1 MPLDD
6 VSVSVPLVAIT
17 LVGVTTNVTAV
28 GEVPSKTPPVGV
40 ADVQPTVLVTVHP
53 VCDEIAMTSAD
64 VSALNVTTSPAACA
78 CIAAVHTSVF
88 VAPPAIPAP
97 LMLIVRM
104 SYVVP
109 VDAVEAAEAM
119 LAPVHV
125 TAAAAAQMD
134 FDAVS
139 VIVPPFGIVF
149 AGVTTNVTAVGVLG
163 NATPPVAAAEVHAME
178 LVAVHPVCDERV
190 VTSPEVTASK
200 VTISPAEWA
209 TIAAVHVR
217 VSAAPPVAGA
227 PRMTVKVS
235 KLFVTWVDAAD
246 VIVSPPLSTQV
257 TAAAAFQMPLDDVSV
272 SVPLVSIALV
282 GVTTNVTAVGEVPSN
297 TPPVGVADVQ
307 PTVLVTVQ
315 PAWAEITSVSVDVS
329 ALNVTVSPA
338 ECATNAA
345 VHVRVSA
352 VPPVAGAPRMTVNVS
367 KLFVT

>member
-1 MPLDD
+1 
-6 VSVSVPLVAIT
+6 
-17 LVGVTTNVTAV
+17 
-28 GEVPSKTPPVGV
+28 
-40 ADVQPTVLVTVHP
+40 
-53 VCDEIAMTSAD
+53 
-64 VSALNVTTSPAACA
+64 
-78 CIAAVHTSVF
+78 
-88 VAPPAIPAP
+88 
-97 LMLIVRM
+97 MLIVRM

-139 VIVPPFGIVF
+139 VIVPPFEIVF

-227 PRMTVKVS
+227 PRMTV
-235 KLFVTWVDAAD
+235 
-246 VIVSPPLSTQV
+246 
-257 TAAAAFQMPLDDVSV
+257 
-272 SVPLVSIALV
+272 
-282 GVTTNVTAVGEVPSN
+282 
-297 TPPVGVADVQ
+297 
-307 PTVLVTVQ
+307 
-315 PAWAEITSVSVDVS
+315 
-329 ALNVTVSPA
+329 
-338 ECATNAA
+338 
-345 VHVRVSA
+345 
-352 VPPVAGAPRMTVNVS
+352 NVS